1 MRPRPAAPTASP
13 FVRLVSLALIVGG
26 VLLVVGALLA
36 DEVGLSWGGEG
47 FGWKQLIATIVGLV
61 LLLLGASWL
70 LQAQLTGRPGAQDS
84 FKPQE

>member
-1 MRPRPAAPTASP
+1 MRPRTSAPTASP
-13 FVRLVSLALIVGG
+13 LVRVVSVALIVGG
-26 VLLVVGALLA
+26 ALLVVGALLA

-70 LQAQLTGRPGAQDS
+70 LQIQMAERPGAQDS